1 MMKILTSKW
10 LWLIL
15 LIFIL
20 AIFLSNPFPG
30 IHNHPSFISEL
41 SDKSHIYLREILE
54 YNYQLYEVMLDDVKN
69 NLNTFYILIIS
80 GFTILIII
88 TLQIVSV
95 ITRLPMGYLVKPNK
109 YLVTKKSN
117 KALPTPKKGELQ

>member
-10 LWLIL
+10 FWLII
-15 LIFIL
+15 LIIIL

-54 YNYQLYEVMLDDVKN
+54 YNYQLYEVMIDDVKN

-80 GFTILIII
+80 GFAILIIL

-95 ITRLPMGYLVKPNK
+95 ITRLPMGYLIKPDK